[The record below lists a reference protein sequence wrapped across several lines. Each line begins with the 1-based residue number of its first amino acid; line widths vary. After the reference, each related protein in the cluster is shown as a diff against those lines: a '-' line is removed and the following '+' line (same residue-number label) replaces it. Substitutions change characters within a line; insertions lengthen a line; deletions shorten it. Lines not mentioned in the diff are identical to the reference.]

1 MGFAYEMLQFED
13 WNQRTIT
20 TQEKLHVQNVY
31 LYFWD
36 NIILQSSTLFLIMVS
51 PKGGGWP
58 PNPVP

>member
-20 TQEKLHVQNVY
+20 TQETLHVQNVY